1 LGSLL
6 VRDWRQ
12 RILLSF
18 RVIGSG
24 GKVKRIVVGSDAHGI
39 LIPAL
44 ERRLSKAG
52 TDRRGRQPPFFPE
65 QASCAHVL

>member
-24 GKVKRIVVGSDAHGI
+24 GKVKRIVAGS
-39 LIPAL
+39 
-44 ERRLSKAG
+44 
-52 TDRRGRQPPFFPE
+52 DRRGRQPPFFPE